1 MTKNFTKLP
10 TKSWFGAKL
19 SYLRYLFFIVVCA
32 TSVPVVYAEPFTAGL
47 TALTREHATTAY
59 RAWLKVAEKGDA
71 EGQNNLGFLYE
82 RGLGVSQDYKRAEA
96 WYMMAAAQGLPSAK
110 HNLAMLTYKGHI
122 NNKDWR
128 KSVEWLKEADQM
140 DFSPSTYMLG
150 VLYMRGEGIF
160 KDRDVAFELF
170 KKAAKLGEERGQYM
184 VGYIYQSGMLHPD
197 EESDYERGYLWSAIA
212 LMNGFEKARSVMIKA
227 SLRMSD
233 EKEASLIKLA
243 ETCIASA
250 YKECE
255 IS

>member
-1 MTKNFTKLP
+1 MILLKRI
-10 TKSWFGAKL
+10 S
-19 SYLRYLFFIVVCA
+19 LFLLALMPFEVIY
-32 TSVPVVYAEPFTAGL
+32 SEPFTAGL
-47 TALTREHATTAY
+47 TALSREHATTAY

-71 EGQNNLGFLYE
+71 EGQNNVGFLYE
-82 RGLGVSQDYKRAEA
+82 RGLGVSQDYKQAEA

-170 KKAAKLGEERGQYM
+170 KKAAKLGEARGQYM
-184 VGYIYQSGMLHPD
+184 VGYIHQSGMLHPD

-233 EKEASLIKLA
+233 EREASLIKLA

-250 YKECE
+250 YKKCE

>member
-1 MTKNFTKLP
+1 MISRAIQLWATTIFTILALLP
-10 TKSWFGAKL
+10 LAAAS
-19 SYLRYLFFIVVCA
+19 
-32 TSVPVVYAEPFTAGL
+32 EPFTAGL
-47 TALTREHATTAY
+47 TALSREHATTAY

-71 EGQNNLGFLYE
+71 EGQNNVGFLYE
-82 RGLGVSQDYKRAEA
+82 RGLGVSQDYKQAEA
-96 WYMMAAAQGLPSAK
+96 WYMMASAQGLPSAK

-140 DFSPSTYMLG
+140 DFGPSTYMLG

-170 KKAAKLGEERGQYM
+170 KKAAKLGEARGQYM
-184 VGYIYQSGMLHPD
+184 VGYIHQSGMLHPD

-233 EKEASLIKLA
+233 EREASLIKLA
-243 ETCIASA
+243 ETCIASS
-250 YKECE
+250 YEKCE
-255 IS
+255 IT

>member
-1 MTKNFTKLP
+1 MSPALILLKRI
-10 TKSWFGAKL
+10 S
-19 SYLRYLFFIVVCA
+19 LFLLALMPFEAIY
-32 TSVPVVYAEPFTAGL
+32 SEPFTAGL
-47 TALTREHATTAY
+47 TALSREHATTAY

-71 EGQNNLGFLYE
+71 EGQNNVGFLYE
-82 RGLGVSQDYKRAEA
+82 RGLGVSQDYEQAEA

-170 KKAAKLGEERGQYM
+170 KKAAKLGEARGQYM
-184 VGYIYQSGMLHPD
+184 VGYIHQSGMLHPD

-233 EKEASLIKLA
+233 EREASLIKLA

-250 YKECE
+250 YKKCE

>member
-1 MTKNFTKLP
+1 MKHMCKLALLLTSFFCIGMP
-10 TKSWFGAKL
+10 VTAL
-19 SYLRYLFFIVVCA
+19 S
-32 TSVPVVYAEPFTAGL
+32 EPFTAGL
-47 TALTREHATTAY
+47 TALGREHATTAY
-59 RAWLKVAEKGDA
+59 RAWMKVAEKGDA
-71 EGQNNLGFLYE
+71 EGQNNVGFLYE
-82 RGLGVSQDYKRAEA
+82 RGLGVSQDYKQAEA
-96 WYMMAAAQGLPSAK
+96 WYMMASDQGLPSAK

-160 KDRDVAFELF
+160 KDREVAFDLF
-170 KKAAKLGEERGQYM
+170 KKAAKLGEARGQYM
-184 VGYIYQSGMLHPD
+184 VGYIHQSGMLHPD

>member
-1 MTKNFTKLP
+1 MKTSAISFIAIIVSL
-10 TKSWFGAKL
+10 L
-19 SYLRYLFFIVVCA
+19 SAHVF
-32 TSVPVVYAEPFTAGL
+32 AEPFTAGL
-47 TALTREHATTAY
+47 TALSREHATTAY

-71 EGQNNLGFLYE
+71 EGQNNVGFLYE
-82 RGLGVSQDYKRAEA
+82 RGLGVSQDYKQAEA
-96 WYMMAAAQGLPSAK
+96 WYMMASAQGLPSAK

-140 DFSPSTYMLG
+140 NFGPSTYMLG

-160 KDRDVAFELF
+160 KDRDVAFDLF
-170 KKAAKLGEERGQYM
+170 KKAAKLGEARGQYM
-184 VGYIYQSGMLHPD
+184 VGYIHQSGMLHPD

-243 ETCIASA
+243 EKCIASA

>member
-1 MTKNFTKLP
+1 MSFKLI
-10 TKSWFGAKL
+10 L
-19 SYLRYLFFIVVCA
+19 SIRVSFLLLVFLPFKVIH
-32 TSVPVVYAEPFTAGL
+32 SEPFTAGL
-47 TALTREHATTAY
+47 TALGREHATTAY

-71 EGQNNLGFLYE
+71 EGQNNVGFLYE
-82 RGLGVSQDYKRAEA
+82 RGLGVSQDYNQAEA
-96 WYMMAAAQGLPSAK
+96 WYMKASAQGLASAK

-170 KKAAKLGEERGQYM
+170 KKAARLGESRGQYM

-233 EKEASLIKLA
+233 AKEASLIKLA
-243 ETCIASA
+243 EACIASA
-250 YKECE
+250 YEECE